1 MGTCGRCEKKLKS
14 LLAEEPRCMKCG
26 KPLRSMEQEYCRDCG
41 HTKHIFDQGAAL
53 WLHKEP
59 VNLSVYQFK
68 FHNQRAFGRF
78 YAAEMAKRFKAE
90 LIRWKPE
97 LILPVPLHPSKRR
110 KRGYNQAAIVA
121 KELGRLTGI
130 AVDVKLLKRVRGTT
144 PQKSLNPEDRKRNI
158 AGAFS
163 LGGGS
168 KDLRRKRVLL
178 IDDIY
183 TTGSTM
189 DEAAKVLKKAGA
201 EKVFYLTISIGQGY

>member
-1 MGTCGRCEKKLKS
+1 
-14 LLAEEPRCMKCG
+14 MKCG

-41 HTKHIFDQGAAL
+41 CTKHIFDQGAAL

-68 FHNQRAFGRF
+68 FHNQRAFGGF
-78 YAAEMAKRFKAE
+78 YAAEMAKRFRAE

-130 AVDVKLLKRVRGTT
+130 AVDVKLLKRVRGTA

-158 AGAFS
+158 AGAFPW
-163 LGGGS
+163 
-168 KDLRRKRVLL
+168 
-178 IDDIY
+178 
-183 TTGSTM
+183 
-189 DEAAKVLKKAGA
+189 AAGVR
-201 EKVFYLTISIGQGY
+201 T